1 MWPVCGGEPQVSPGA
16 EEEGSVSSF
25 FERAVPR
32 RDPESVVSGPDE
44 QVSYRLAD
52 ERVARREMARERA
65 KARKEERP

>member
-1 MWPVCGGEPQVSPGA
+1 M
-16 EEEGSVSSF
+16 SSF
-25 FERAVPR
+25 FDRAVPR

-65 KARKEERP
+65 KARKEEQQCRGSR